1 MAGKGI
7 NEMAKGEGMTEG
19 LFESVDAALRF
30 AYNFQGSPALSVV
43 NQMANKPG
51 PMGKGLGGLDGAAQA
66 GIIRR
71 KVASLG
77 KLHESIII
85 AEYAQRS
92 RLCPCCSGPTFNQ
105 EWKDAI
111 GYIADIV
118 RTEAL
123 NDHRTTHPVR
133 RACVEKFFGLKIP
146 AVRISE
152 QLGVDE
158 DTIGKMIG
166 KVRKYLTAEHNKAM
180 NEIESSLIEVISNK
194 L

>member
-1 MAGKGI
+1 M
-7 NEMAKGEGMTEG
+7 NNDQ
-19 LFESVDAALRF
+19 LFDSTHAALTF

-123 NDHRTTHPVR
+123 SEHKTTHPIR
-133 RACVEKFFGLKIP
+133 RACVEKFFGLNFNVLKTAENL
-146 AVRISE
+146 AVERHA
-152 QLGVDE
+152 LAV
-158 DTIGKMIG
+158 MIG
-166 KVRKYLTAEHNKAM
+166 KARKYLRTEQDRAHTAIDGCLSK
-180 NEIESSLIEVISNK
+180 LIIK
-194 L
+194 I